1 MTPELYI
8 LALAEWL
15 PLAAFIVF
23 LLSGTFLLL
32 FSHRQ
37 IGRRNRMLTARLA
50 GLQGER
56 EAPPTPLTPLPEMT
70 TLYISETPE
79 QSWRDKI
86 TSRLGLWLLVTGAGG
101 AMLIVGFAGFPL
113 ITGSILLG
121 GVLCAIAVISFR
133 IYRRRARQRRFV
145 EQLPEAIDIII
156 RGARVGMSLQ
166 ENFQVIAREMPD
178 PVGGAFRTLAEKL
191 AIGID
196 LETALDATVRIARVK
211 ELQFMATTLILQRRT
226 GGQYAEVLENLA
238 QVLRDRRAQAL
249 KAQALTSEARM
260 SARIVTGVTGVIL
273 LIMSFTNR
281 AQLDFLFVDPLG
293 QNLLIYSA
301 ISILI
306 GFFIISR
313 LLGTLK

>member
-1 MTPELYI
+1 MMPDVYMI
-8 LALAEWL
+8 AMKDWL
-15 PLAAFIVF
+15 PLTAFAVF
-23 LLSGTFLLL
+23 LLSGIILLL
-32 FSHRQ
+32 FAHRQ
-37 IGRRNRMLTARLA
+37 IGRRSRMLTARFK

-56 EAPPTPLTPLPEMT
+56 DATPTPLTSLPEMT
-70 TLYISETPE
+70 TLYTAETLE
-79 QSWRDKI
+79 RNWREKI
-86 TSRLGLWLLVTGAGG
+86 TSRLGLLLLASGVGG
-101 AMLIVGFAGFPL
+101 ALLIAGFAGFPL
-113 ITGSILLG
+113 ITGSVLLG
-121 GVLCAIAVISFR
+121 GILFTAAVISFR

-166 ENFQVIAREMPD
+166 ENFQVIAGEMPD

-196 LETALDATVRIARVK
+196 LETALDATVRSIGVK

-249 KAQALTSEARM
+249 KARALTSETRM

-273 LIMSFTNR
+273 LIMSITNR
-281 AQLDFLFVDPLG
+281 AQLEFLFVDPLG

-301 ISILI
+301 ISILF